1 MPDHTVIVTN
11 EGMSISVNRVYSPNE
26 DSPAVFPS
34 VLTDK
39 VFKSDPIAVAK
50 PKPFFR
56 INDAGKQQFCVRF
69 ASGAVQVIATET

>member
-1 MPDHTVIVTN
+1 MPDHTVIVTM
-11 EGMSISVNRVYSPNE
+11 EGHHIGVNRVYSPNE

-39 VFKSDPIAVAK
+39 VFTADPVAVAK

-56 INDAGKQQFCVRF
+56 FNAAGKQQFCVRF
-69 ASGAVQVIATET
+69 SSGAVQVIATEP